1 MGETETPPPAED
13 LAPAEDHVP
22 TESRAPAR
30 WTRLA
35 VLGLLMEGLGPLL
48 LLAAVL
54 IWGLDF
60 GDDWLFFVV
69 ILAIP
74 LLGAFLVWRFGAWAK
89 FVGLL
94 AALLPAGAMFWTAF
108 GLAIPSSFFDF
119 VPGILVIPG
128 FLIAAISCIAGL
140 VAGRRG
146 HKAPMTTGGERIA
159 IRAIPAVVGL
169 LAIISAVLTFAGRS
183 TASEPGAD
191 QTLTSKNNA
200 FEPKQFDVNG
210 PARVLI
216 RNDDPFFH
224 TFSIDDLDVD
234 ESLTPGDEIVV
245 EIPDRAGTYVFY
257 CRPHTS
263 DPKKPEE
270 NDMAGELIIR

>member
-1 MGETETPPPAED
+1 
-13 LAPAEDHVP
+13 
-22 TESRAPAR
+22 
-30 WTRLA
+30 
-35 VLGLLMEGLGPLL
+35 MEALGPLL

-60 GDDWLFFVV
+60 GDDASFFII

-74 LLGAFLVWRFGAWAK
+74 LVGAFLVWRFGAWAK
-89 FVGLL
+89 FVGIL

-108 GLAIPSSFFDF
+108 GLALPSSFFDF

-128 FLIAAISCIAGL
+128 FFIAVVSCIAGL

-146 HKAPMTTGGERIA
+146 HRSPSTSGGERVA
-159 IRAIPAVVGL
+159 LRAIPAVVGL
-169 LAIISAVLTFAGRS
+169 LAIVSAVLTFTGRS

-191 QTLTSKNNA
+191 EVLIAKNNA
-200 FEPKQFDVNG
+200 FDPKQFDVNG
-210 PARVLI
+210 PARILI
-216 RNDDPFFH
+216 RADDPFFH
-224 TFSIDDLDVD
+224 TFTIEDLDID

-245 EIPDRAGTYVFY
+245 ELPDRAGTYIFY

-263 DPKKPEE
+263 SPEKPKE
-270 NDMAGELIIR
+270 NDMAGELTVR